1 MGIMM
6 IYGHIFF
13 VSIFLVYRS
22 PAVGIY
28 NLVSRSSSYE
38 TPLKHIIAPDRRLKV
53 SRIEIHFS
61 LRFAEFALRKNSE
74 DIDQHLFW
82 CQSKKPKYLE
92 LGEALDECVLFDV
105 H

>member
-1 MGIMM
+1 MVAQMM
-6 IYGHIFF
+6 VLMESLSEVPHSAVHCV
-13 VSIFLVYRS
+13 VSVFLVYRS

-61 LRFAEFALRKNSE
+61 LRFA
-74 DIDQHLFW
+74 
-82 CQSKKPKYLE
+82 
-92 LGEALDECVLFDV
+92 
-105 H
+105 